1 MQDIM
6 FEFNVQHDC
15 VTCGCSTAAVP
26 VLQERILT
34 DQTELQTKHSSEP
47 RFILN
52 MHGLHNP
59 HLIREVLP
67 RSLTSP
73 VPYLQDRVASH
84 NRFAEQLRVTGPAK
98 CAATKAKT
106 QATRARNRQHKITTA
121 SAQAK
126 RQEDERNNQES
137 GNEMEEND
145 EGMMDWD

>member
-34 DQTELQTKHSSEP
+34 DRTELQTKHSSEP

-106 QATRARNRQHKITTA
+106 QATRARNQQHKITTA